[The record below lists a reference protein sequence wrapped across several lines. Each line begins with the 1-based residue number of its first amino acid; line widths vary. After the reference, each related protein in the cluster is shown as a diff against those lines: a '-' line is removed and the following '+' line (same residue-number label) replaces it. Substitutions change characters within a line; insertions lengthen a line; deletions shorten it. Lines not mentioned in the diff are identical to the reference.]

1 MTTHTRG
8 HRFGMPAT
16 ALSQVFLIPFGV
28 SSRRA
33 YAQIHDG
40 KLHVRFGPMFDE
52 QIALE
57 NIEEAEA
64 ARWPRWA
71 GVGPRTNFRGTVGL
85 IASYGATV
93 KLTFKEPIDVHL
105 FVVPVKCR
113 FLYISLEDPGEF
125 LQAIGKAP
133 AEKHAHAKAA

>member
-1 MTTHTRG
+1 
-8 HRFGMPAT
+8 MPTT

-33 YAQIHDG
+33 YAQVHDG

-57 NIEEAEA
+57 NIEKAEA
-64 ARWPRWA
+64 ARWPWWA
-71 GVGPRTNFRGTVGL
+71 GIGPRTNFRATVGL
-85 IASYGATV
+85 IASYGRTV

-113 FLYISLEDPGEF
+113 FLYFSLEEPDEF
-125 LQAIGKAP
+125 LKAIEKAP
-133 AEKHAHAKAA
+133 AETQAMAA